1 MRQKNCLGY
10 PGLSWE
16 GRDPTGTPA
25 ESYERARSED
35 THLGVQRQCAPGD
48 INYRRVTAPIPV
60 GICVENRTYVDLEGG
75 TEWNI

>member
-35 THLGVQRQCAPGD
+35 THTWAFSVSVRQETSTTG
-48 INYRRVTAPIPV
+48 
-60 GICVENRTYVDLEGG
+60 E
-75 TEWNI
+75 